1 MIKTK
6 ILIVE
11 DETIIALDIQRS
23 LTKTGFEVTDAV
35 TNHDDAIES
44 VKKNKPD
51 MILMDIHLE
60 NSQDGIQTAQD
71 IQKIENVPIIYL
83 TSFHDE
89 DTTSRAVKT
98 NPVQYLIKPF
108 NIDQLKTTINLAL
121 YKINQPNQSNIDIN
135 CVPLGFDY
143 YYDIEKNLLFYKNRP
158 IKLSQH
164 ETLLLSILI
173 NAKGAVVSFEELEY
187 QIWPDSTIKESG
199 LRTLIYRTRSKL
211 EYKLIETVPTFG
223 CKLTAII

>member
-23 LTKTGFEVTDAV
+23 LTKAGFEVTDAV